1 MSRKRIIIFSENS
14 DTLKRN
20 DKGNPSYDKTVKNI
34 NLLCEKVEKF
44 YLTLRVNYDNR
55 TLKLKK

>member
-1 MSRKRIIIFSENS
+1 MSRKQIIIFSENS

-20 DKGNPSYDKTVKNI
+20 DKGNPFYDKTVKNI

-44 YLTLRVNYDNR
+44 YLTLHVNYDNQ
-55 TLKLKK
+55 TLK